1 MMLTEQQK
9 SQIVLDSRPFL
20 EQLEER
26 TMITVQVGNVSL
38 EAYNES
44 F

>member
-1 MMLTEQQK
+1 
-9 SQIVLDSRPFL
+9 LDSRPFL